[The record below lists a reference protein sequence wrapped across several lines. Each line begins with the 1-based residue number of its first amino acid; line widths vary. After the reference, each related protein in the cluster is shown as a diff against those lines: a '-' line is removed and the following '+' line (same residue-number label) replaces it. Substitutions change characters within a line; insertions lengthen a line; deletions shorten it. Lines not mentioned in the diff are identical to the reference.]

1 MAELTMQWLRRRLC
15 GASTSLWM
23 IALLLVCAT
32 EIRAD
37 DAAGPVDFNR
47 DIKPILSD
55 RCYTCHGPDEEQ
67 RQAELRLDR
76 REGLLATVEA
86 GEGTHVVKPGDLSN
100 SEIFLR
106 ITSDDDT
113 LRMPPADANL
123 NLTPGE
129 IDLIKRWIEQGAVW
143 NKHWSLLPVADVAIP
158 EIADSSWLRN
168 AIDHFVLARLQRDG
182 LAPTA
187 EANKER
193 LIRRLTFD
201 LTGLPPTLEE
211 IDAFLA
217 DDSAEAYEKVV
228 DRLLASRRYGERMAV
243 DWLDVA
249 RYADTYGYQS
259 DVYRAMWPWRD
270 WVIRAFNDNL
280 PYDQF
285 VTWQLAGDLLPE
297 ATRDQI
303 LATAFN
309 RHHRQTNEGG
319 SIEAEFRT
327 EYVADRVETFG
338 TAFLGLTLQCARCH
352 DHKYDAITQKNFYQL
367 FGFFNNIDES
377 GLYSHF
383 TAAVPT
389 PAQMLPTDEQA
400 SRIESAQTTVAAAET
415 ELAEL
420 AAARDTAFQEW
431 LAQTPRPT
439 TVAGLIGDFPLESID
454 DNKVA
459 NRADAAQPGSTS
471 DDPQIV
477 PGKIGNGL
485 KMSGENNV
493 TFKLG
498 GDLTRDDPF
507 SIALWV
513 QTPDVKDRAVI
524 FHRSRAW
531 TDSGSRGYQLLLEE
545 GHLNAALIHFWPGN
559 AIGIRAAQ
567 PLPVGEWVHVVMA
580 YDGSSRAE
588 GLRLYVNGERAE
600 CEVVRDKLTKEITG
614 GGADTLTIGQRF
626 RDRGF
631 KNGLVDEFRVF
642 NRSLTPLEAEQ
653 VYGGETL
660 AALSKVAADEL
671 TDAQR
676 EALFAYY
683 LADHDEPYRAKLAAL
698 QKLRRERSQ
707 QIDPVPEIMVMK
719 ELPQRRATF
728 LLQRGA
734 YDAPGAE
741 VTPGVPEAILPFPE
755 NEPLNRLG
763 LARWLTDPQHP
774 LTARVAVNRFW
785 QAMFGNG
792 FVTTPEDFGN
802 QGAAPTHP
810 QLLDWLAKRF
820 IDSEWDIKA
829 LHKLVVMSAT
839 YRQDSRT
846 RPELRREDPQN
857 LLLARG
863 PQQRLSAEMIRDN
876 ALFASGLLVEK
887 IGGPPV
893 KPFQPAGLWKEKSS
907 ATYTRDAGEGSH
919 RRSLYTYWKRTSPP
933 PSMLTFDAAK
943 RDVCAVKR
951 QTTATPLQALVLL
964 NDPQYVE
971 AARGMAE
978 RMMTAE
984 ETSTRAWVAH
994 AFRLLT
1000 GRRAEERE
1008 LELLSQLY
1016 EEQLAEFQ
1024 QHTDAAAKL
1033 LAIGDHLSDET
1044 LDPAQLAALT
1054 VVVET
1059 IMNFDETVTKR

>member
-1 MAELTMQWLRRRLC
+1 MAVWTKQWLRRRVC
-15 GASTSLWM
+15 GASILLWM
-23 IALLLVCAT
+23 IALLLGCAT
-32 EIRAD
+32 QLRAD
-37 DAAGPVDFNR
+37 DAAEPVDFNR
-47 DIKPILSD
+47 DIKPIFSD

-100 SEIFLR
+100 SEVFLR
-106 ITSDDDT
+106 ITSDDET

-123 NLTPGE
+123 DLTQGE

-143 NKHWSLLPVADVAIP
+143 DKHWSLLPIAEVTIPEVADSTWP
-158 EIADSSWLRN
+158 RN
-168 AIDHFVLARLQRDG
+168 AIDHFVLARLQREG
-182 LAPTA
+182 LASAA

-211 IDAFLA
+211 IDTFLA

-228 DRLLASRRYGERMAV
+228 DRLLASPRYGERMAV

-270 WVIRAFNDNL
+270 WVIEAFNNNL

-285 VTWQLAGDLLPE
+285 ITWQIAGDLLPN
-297 ATRDQI
+297 ATRDQV

-383 TAAVPT
+383 TSAVPT

-400 SRIESAQTTVAAAET
+400 SRIETTQAAVEAAES

-420 AAARDTAFQEW
+420 AAARESAFQEW
-431 LAQTPRPT
+431 LAQRPRPT
-439 TVAGLIGDFPLESID
+439 TVAGLIGDFPLESFD

-459 NRADAAQPGSTS
+459 NRADAAQPGNTS
-471 DDPQIV
+471 DGPQIV
-477 PGKIGNGL
+477 PGKIGNAL

-498 GDLTRDDPF
+498 GDFTRDDPF

-513 QTPDVKDRAVI
+513 QTPDVKERAVI

-531 TDSGSRGYQLLLEE
+531 TDSGSRGYQLLLKE
-545 GHLNAALIHFWPGN
+545 GHLSAALIHFWPGN
-559 AIGIRAAQ
+559 AIGIRATS
-567 PLPVGEWVHVVMA
+567 PMPVGEWVHVVMA
-580 YDGSSRAE
+580 YDGSSRAA
-588 GLRLYVNGERAE
+588 GLKLYVNGEHAE
-600 CEVVRDKLTKEITG
+600 CEVVRDKLSKQITG

-631 KNGLVDEFRVF
+631 KNGLVDEFQVF
-642 NRSLTPLEAEQ
+642 NRPLTLLEVAEI
-653 VYGGETL
+653 YDGETL
-660 AALSKVAADEL
+660 AALSDVAADEL

-676 EALFAYY
+676 QAMLAYY
-683 LADHDEPYRAKLAAL
+683 LANHDEPYRAKLAAL

-707 QIDPVPEIMVMK
+707 QIDPVPEIMVMR

-734 YDAPGAE
+734 YDAPGAQ

-820 IDSEWDIKA
+820 IDSGWDIKA
-829 LHKLVVMSAT
+829 LQKLIVMSAT

-857 LLLARG
+857 LLLSRG

-876 ALFASGLLVEK
+876 ALFTSGLLVEK

-933 PSMLTFDAAK
+933 PAMLTFDAAK

-951 QTTATPLQALVLL
+951 QTTTTPLQALVLL

-971 AARGMAE
+971 AARGLAE
-978 RMMTAE
+978 RMLQKKDATLQD
-984 ETSTRAWVAH
+984 RVGQ
-994 AFRLLT
+994 AFQLLT
-1000 GRRAEERE
+1000 SRRAAERE

-1024 QHTDAAAKL
+1024 QHPDQAAKL
-1033 LAIGDHLSDET
+1033 LAIGDHRSDET